1 MRGEKQYL
9 ANPVPSERL
18 HLLTVELRPEQDVR
32 VSMQLASQSGQVDQ
46 KMSPSIHAA
55 LVESLFTNPAP
66 LFAGALCAAVAA
78 LMTALKTGNAWLW
91 PCVALL
97 VVSGALRALD
107 MGYFQRKKPVLTP
120 EQVTRWEVR
129 YQIGAMSYA
138 LALGIWCLTALIG
151 TDDAVAHMICVS
163 VTLCYV
169 AAGGGRTYGRPW
181 IFHVQMLL
189 ACGPMTVALAIHG
202 NPYYVGM
209 ALLNVLFFVSL
220 RQISTSL
227 QEIFVRALIGRER
240 EAALASQFDTALNNM
255 PHGLCMFRA
264 DGRLA
269 VMNHRF
275 SEMMHL
281 PDDLVQRGASASDI
295 IDACVIAGSVTAA
308 SGKMILAEIENTRTR
323 DMITTDPDTARGRY
337 MSWTFQPMAGGGAV
351 LLLEDITARRNA
363 EARISHLA
371 RYDELTALPNRVNFR
386 DEIGRLLATQ
396 HGSSHMS
403 ALLFVDLDQFKQ
415 VNDTLGHPCGDQLLC
430 AVADRLRE
438 MLRPEDFVARFGGDE
453 FVVFQQNIHS
463 PEDAASLA
471 RRIVD
476 RLSERYKID
485 NHLVEIGASVGIA
498 ITEPGVS
505 ADTLLKNADMALY
518 RAKADGRA
526 TYCFF
531 RDEMAQIVEARRIL
545 ELDLRKALANEEFEL
560 YYQPLVNLKTGR
572 ITTCEALLRWNHPV
586 RGTVSPIDI
595 IPVAEDMGLI
605 IDLGRWI
612 LRKACME
619 CMKWPAG
626 VSVAV
631 NFSPQQFHQR
641 DIMSEIRYALEVS
654 GLPAERLEIE
664 ITESSL
670 LRNTQLTHDVLAQ
683 LHTLGVRISL
693 DDFGTGYSSL
703 SYLHNFTLQKVKI
716 DRSFLEGIDTARPL
730 TLLRGVARLS
740 ADLGMSVVVEGIE
753 TNEQLELISADGT
766 VTEAQG
772 YLFSRPVRAVRVRQ
786 LLNASHG
793 RQPPEGQ
800 LHIISSRSIA

>member
-1 MRGEKQYL
+1 
-9 ANPVPSERL
+9 
-18 HLLTVELRPEQDVR
+18 
-32 VSMQLASQSGQVDQ
+32 MQLAKQAGEPDQ
-46 KMSPSIHAA
+46 RFSPSIHAA
-55 LVESLFTNPAP
+55 LIDSLFETAATVHVGIV
-66 LFAGALCAAVAA
+66 FAAITAA
-78 LMTALKTGNAWLW
+78 MTALRTGSDLIWA
-91 PCVALL
+91 CVALL
-97 VVSGALRALD
+97 ALAGFVRAIDLHLYQARKSTLTADGAARA
-107 MGYFQRKKPVLTP
+107 QT
-120 EQVTRWEVR
+120 R
-129 YQIGAMSYA
+129 YQIGAMIQA
-138 LALGIWCLTALIG
+138 VAIGIWCSTTLLS
-151 TDDAVAHMICVS
+151 TDDAVAHMIALS
-163 VTLCYV
+163 VTIGLL
-169 AAGGGRTYGRPW
+169 AGGAARAYGRQW
-181 IFHVQMLL
+181 IFRLQLVL
-189 ACGPMTVALAIHG
+189 ALGSTVIALALRG
-202 NPYYVGM
+202 TPYYVAM
-209 ALLNVLFFVSL
+209 AFVTVVFLVTLIKLSANL
-220 RQISTSL
+220 HR
-227 QEIFVRALIGRER
+227 IFMEALVARER
-240 EAALASQFDTALNNM
+240 EAALAGQFDSALNNM

-281 PDDLVQRGASASDI
+281 SDDLVQRGASASDI
-295 IDACVIAGSVTAA
+295 IDACVLAGSITSA

-323 DMITTDPDTARGRY
+323 DMITTDPDVARGRF
-337 MSWTFQPMAGGGAV
+337 MSWTFQPMSGGGAV
-351 LLLEDITARRNA
+351 VLLEDITERRNA

-396 HGSSHMS
+396 HGSDQMS
-403 ALLFVDLDQFKQ
+403 ALLFIDLDQFKQ

-463 PEDAASLA
+463 TEDAAGLA

-485 NHLVEIGASVGIA
+485 NHLVEIGTSVGIA
-498 ITEPGVS
+498 MTAPGVS

-518 RAKADGRA
+518 RAKSDGRG
-526 TYCFF
+526 TFCFF
-531 RDEMAQIVEARRIL
+531 RDEMAQTVEARRIL
-545 ELDLRKALANEEFEL
+545 EIDLRRALANEEFEL
-560 YYQPLVNLKTGR
+560 FYQPLVNLKSGR
-572 ITTCEALLRWNHPV
+572 ISTCEALLRWNHPV

-605 IDLGRWI
+605 VDLGRWI

-641 DIMSEIRYALEVS
+641 DILSEVRYALEVS
-654 GLPAERLEIE
+654 GLSADRLEIE

-683 LHTLGVRISL
+683 LHALGVRISL

-703 SYLHNFTLQKVKI
+703 SYLHNFPLQKVKI
-716 DRSFLEGIDTARPL
+716 DRSFLEGIDSDRPL

-740 ADLGMSVVVEGIE
+740 ADLGMAVVVEGIE
-753 TNEQLELISADGT
+753 TNEQLERISSDGT
-766 VTEAQG
+766 VSEAQG
-772 YLFSRPVRAVRVRQ
+772 YLFSRPVPAVRIRQ

-793 RQPPEGQ
+793 RRPGEGS
-800 LHIISSRSIA
+800 LHLVSSTA

>member
-1 MRGEKQYL
+1 
-9 ANPVPSERL
+9 
-18 HLLTVELRPEQDVR
+18 
-32 VSMQLASQSGQVDQ
+32 MQLTGQTTDPDL

-55 LVESLFTNPAP
+55 LIDSLFQDPGP
-66 LFAGALCAAVAA
+66 LFAGALCAAIAA
-78 LMTALKTGNAWLW
+78 VMTALKTGNVWLW

-97 VVSGALRALD
+97 VVAGAVRAID
-107 MGYFQRKKPVLTP
+107 TRRYQRRKETLTA
-120 EQVTRWEVR
+120 EGVARWEIR
-129 YQIGAMSYA
+129 YQIGAMLYA
-138 LALGIWCLTALIG
+138 AALGLWCLVAILG
-151 TDDAVAHMICVS
+151 SDDAAAHMICTS

-189 ACGPMTVALAIHG
+189 AIGPLTLALLLYG
-202 NPYYVGM
+202 SPYYVGM
-209 ALLNVLFFVSL
+209 ASLNVLFFL
-220 RQISTSL
+220 ALKHISISL
-227 QEIFVRALIGRER
+227 QTIFVRALIARER
-240 EAALASQFDTALNNM
+240 ESALANQFDTALNNM

-264 DGRLA
+264 DGQLA

-275 SEMMHL
+275 SDMMNL
-281 PDDLVQRGASASDI
+281 PDDIVHRGVGAFGI
-295 IDACVIAGSVTAA
+295 VDACVRAGSISAA
-308 SGKMILAEIENTRTR
+308 SGKVIRAEIENSQAR
-323 DMITTDPDTARGRY
+323 DIITTDPDPARGRSL
-337 MSWTFQPMAGGGAV
+337 SWTFQPMVGGGAV
-351 LLLEDITARRNA
+351 VLLEDVTERRNA

-386 DEIGRLLATQ
+386 DEIERLLKVQ
-396 HGSSHMS
+396 RDVGQMS

-430 AVADRLRE
+430 AVAERLRA

-453 FVVFQQNIHS
+453 FVVFQQNVHS
-463 PEDAASLA
+463 TDDAAILA

-476 RLSERYKID
+476 HLSERYKID

-498 ITEPGVS
+498 MTSADIS
-505 ADTLLKNADMALY
+505 ADTLIKNADMALY
-518 RAKADGRA
+518 RAKADGRG
-526 TYCFF
+526 TFCFF
-531 RDEMAQIVEARRIL
+531 REELAQTVEARRVL

-560 YYQPLVNLKTGR
+560 FFQPLVNLKSGR
-572 ITTCEALLRWNHPV
+572 ISTCEALLRWNHPA
-586 RGTVSPIDI
+586 RGTVSPVDI

-605 IDLGRWI
+605 VDLGRWI

-619 CMKWPAG
+619 CMKWPEA

-641 DIMSEIRYALEVS
+641 DVLSEVRYALEVS
-654 GLPAERLEIE
+654 GLPANRLEIE

-670 LRNTQLTHDVLAQ
+670 LRNTQLTHDVLSQ
-683 LHTLGVRISL
+683 LRAIGVRISL

-703 SYLHNFTLQKVKI
+703 SYLHNFPLQKVKI
-716 DRSFLEGIDTARPL
+716 DRSFLEGIDSDRPL

-753 TNEQLELISADGT
+753 TNEQLELISVDGT

-772 YLFSRPVRAVRVRQ
+772 YLFSRPVPAVQIRQ

-793 RQPPEGQ
+793 RHLPGRQMN
-800 LHIISSRSIA
+800 SVASRSIA

>member
-1 MRGEKQYL
+1 
-9 ANPVPSERL
+9 
-18 HLLTVELRPEQDVR
+18 
-32 VSMQLASQSGQVDQ
+32 MQLASQTGDPDQ
-46 KMSPSIHAA
+46 KMSPSIYAA
-55 LVESLFTNPAP
+55 LIDSLFQDPGP
-66 LFAGALCAAVAA
+66 LFAGALCAAVGAI
-78 LMTALKTGNAWLW
+78 MTAVKTGNPWLW

-97 VVSGALRALD
+97 VVTGAVRALD
-107 MGYFQRKKPVLTP
+107 TRQYRQRNSGLTSN
-120 EQVTRWEVR
+120 EAARWEVR
-129 YQIGAMSYA
+129 YQFGAMLYA
-138 LALGIWCLTALIG
+138 AALGLWCVVTLLG
-151 TDDAVAHMICVS
+151 SSDAVAHMICTS

-189 ACGPMTVALAIHG
+189 ACGPLTLALALYG
-202 NPYYVGM
+202 SPYYFGM
-209 ALLNVLFFVSL
+209 AVLNVLFFL
-220 RQISTSL
+220 ALKHISTSL
-227 QEIFVRALIGRER
+227 QKIFVRALVARER

-269 VMNHRF
+269 VVNHRF
-275 SEMMHL
+275 TAMMNL
-281 PDDLVQRGASASDI
+281 CDDLVHSGAGAPDI
-295 IDACVIAGSVTAA
+295 ISACVSAGSLSDA
-308 SGKMILAEIENTRTR
+308 SGRMILSEIGNSQAK
-323 DMITTDPDTARGRY
+323 DIITTDSSSASGR
-337 MSWTFQPMAGGGAV
+337 SVAWTFQPMAGGGTVV
-351 LLLEDITARRNA
+351 LVEDITERKNA

-386 DEIGRLLATQ
+386 DEIERLLAI
-396 HGSSHMS
+396 SHSAERLS

-453 FVVFQQNIHS
+453 FVVFQQNILS
-463 PEDAASLA
+463 NEDAAGLA
-471 RRIVD
+471 QRIVD
-476 RLSERYKID
+476 RLSERYKIG

-498 ITEPGVS
+498 MTSPAGIS

-518 RAKADGRA
+518 RAKADGRG
-526 TYCFF
+526 TFCFF
-531 RDEMAQIVEARRIL
+531 RDEMAQTVEARRIL
-545 ELDLRKALANEEFEL
+545 ELDLRKALAHEEFEL
-560 YYQPLVNLKTGR
+560 FYQPLVNLKSGR
-572 ITTCEALLRWNHPV
+572 IATCEALLRWNHPV

-605 IDLGRWI
+605 VDLGRWI

-619 CMKWPAG
+619 CMKWPQG

-641 DIMSEIRYALEVS
+641 DVLSEVRYALEVS
-654 GLPAERLEIE
+654 GLPAHRLEIE

-670 LRNTQLTHDVLAQ
+670 LRNTQLTHDVLSQ
-683 LHTLGVRISL
+683 LHMIGVRISL

-703 SYLHNFTLQKVKI
+703 SYLHNFPLQKVKI
-716 DRSFLEGIDTARPL
+716 DRSFLEGIDSDRPL

-753 TNEQLELISADGT
+753 TNEQLELISVDGT

-772 YLFSRPVRAVRVRQ
+772 YLFSRPVPAVRIRQ

-793 RQPPEGQ
+793 RRLTDERLLELP
-800 LHIISSRSIA
+800 SRSIA

>member
-1 MRGEKQYL
+1 
-9 ANPVPSERL
+9 
-18 HLLTVELRPEQDVR
+18 
-32 VSMQLASQSGQVDQ
+32 MQLASQTGDPDQ
-46 KMSPSIHAA
+46 KMPPSIYAA
-55 LVESLFTNPAP
+55 LIDSLFQDPGP
-66 LFAGALCAAVAA
+66 LFAGALCAAVGAI
-78 LMTALKTGNAWLW
+78 MTAVKTGNPWLW

-97 VVSGALRALD
+97 VVTGAVRALD
-107 MGYFQRKKPVLTP
+107 TRQFRQRNSGLTSN
-120 EQVTRWEVR
+120 EAARWEVR
-129 YQIGAMSYA
+129 YQFGAMLYA
-138 LALGIWCLTALIG
+138 AALGLWCVVTLLG
-151 TDDAVAHMICVS
+151 SSDAVAHMICTS

-189 ACGPMTVALAIHG
+189 ACGPLTLALALYG
-202 NPYYVGM
+202 SPYYFGM
-209 ALLNVLFFVSL
+209 AVLNVLFFL
-220 RQISTSL
+220 ALKHISTSL
-227 QEIFVRALIGRER
+227 QKIFVRALVARER

-269 VMNHRF
+269 VVNHRF
-275 SEMMHL
+275 TAMMNL
-281 PDDLVQRGASASDI
+281 CDDLVHSGAGAPDI
-295 IDACVIAGSVTAA
+295 ISACVSAGSLSDA
-308 SGKMILAEIENTRTR
+308 SGRMILSEIGNSQAK
-323 DMITTDPDTARGRY
+323 DIITTDSSSASGR
-337 MSWTFQPMAGGGAV
+337 SVAWTFQPMAGGGTVV
-351 LLLEDITARRNA
+351 LVEDITERKNA

-386 DEIGRLLATQ
+386 DEIERLLAI
-396 HGSSHMS
+396 SHNAERLS

-453 FVVFQQNIHS
+453 FVVFQQNILS
-463 PEDAASLA
+463 NEDAAGLA

-498 ITEPGVS
+498 MTSPAGIS

-518 RAKADGRA
+518 RAKADGRG
-526 TYCFF
+526 TFCFF
-531 RDEMAQIVEARRIL
+531 RDEMAQTVEARRIL
-545 ELDLRKALANEEFEL
+545 ELDLRKALAHEEFEL
-560 YYQPLVNLKTGR
+560 FYQPLVNLKSGR
-572 ITTCEALLRWNHPV
+572 IATCEALLRWNHPV

-605 IDLGRWI
+605 VDLGRWI

-619 CMKWPAG
+619 CMKWPQG

-641 DIMSEIRYALEVS
+641 DVLSEVRYALEVS
-654 GLPAERLEIE
+654 GLPAHRLEIE

-670 LRNTQLTHDVLAQ
+670 LRNTQLTHDVLSQ
-683 LHTLGVRISL
+683 LHMIGVRISL

-703 SYLHNFTLQKVKI
+703 SYLHNFPLQKVKI
-716 DRSFLEGIDTARPL
+716 DRSFLEGIDSDRPL

-753 TNEQLELISADGT
+753 TNEQLELISVDGT

-772 YLFSRPVRAVRVRQ
+772 YLFSRPVPAVRIRQ

-793 RQPPEGQ
+793 RRLTDERLLELP
-800 LHIISSRSIA
+800 SRSIA

>member
-1 MRGEKQYL
+1 
-9 ANPVPSERL
+9 
-18 HLLTVELRPEQDVR
+18 
-32 VSMQLASQSGQVDQ
+32 MQFASQTRDSDQ
-46 KMSPSIHAA
+46 KMSPSIYAA
-55 LVESLFTNPAP
+55 LIDSLFQDPGP
-66 LFAGALCAAVAA
+66 MFAGALCAAVAA
-78 LMTALKTGNAWLW
+78 IMTAVKTGNAWLW

-97 VVSGALRALD
+97 VVTGAVRALD
-107 MGYFQRKKPVLTP
+107 TRQYQKRKSDLTSD
-120 EQVTRWEVR
+120 EAARWEIR
-129 YQIGAMSYA
+129 YQIGAMLYA
-138 LALGIWCLTALIG
+138 GALGLWCVVALLG
-151 TDDAVAHMICVS
+151 SDDAVAHMIAIS

-189 ACGPMTVALAIHG
+189 ACGPLTLALTLYG
-202 NPYYVGM
+202 NRYYFGM
-209 ALLNVLFFVSL
+209 AILNVLFFFSL
-220 RQISTSL
+220 KHISTSL
-227 QEIFVRALIGRER
+227 QKIFVRALIARER
-240 EAALASQFDTALNNM
+240 EAALAGQFDTALNNM
-255 PHGLCMFRA
+255 PHGLCMFAA

-275 SEMMHL
+275 SEMMNL
-281 PDDLVQRGASASDI
+281 SDDLMHRGASAAQI
-295 IDACVIAGSVTAA
+295 VGACVNAESISAA
-308 SGKMILAEIENTRTR
+308 SGEMILSEIENAQAR
-323 DMITTDPDTARGRY
+323 DITTTDPSVASPRSF
-337 MSWTFQPMAGGGAV
+337 SWTFQPMAGGGTVV
-351 LLLEDITARRNA
+351 LVEDITERKIA
-363 EARISHLA
+363 EARITHLA

-386 DEIGRLLATQ
+386 NEIERLLAV
-396 HGSSHMS
+396 SHSAERLS

-430 AVADRLRE
+430 AVADRLRT

-453 FVVFQQNIHS
+453 FVVFQQNIQS
-463 PEDAASLA
+463 TDEAAGLA

-476 RLSERYKID
+476 HLSERYKID

-498 ITEPGVS
+498 MTSPAGIS

-518 RAKADGRA
+518 RAKADGRG
-526 TYCFF
+526 TFCFF
-531 RDEMAQIVEARRIL
+531 RDEMAQTVEARRIL

-560 YYQPLVNLKTGR
+560 FYQPLVNLKSGR
-572 ITTCEALLRWNHPV
+572 IATCEALLRWNHPV

-605 IDLGRWI
+605 VDLGRWI

-619 CMKWPAG
+619 CMKWPEG

-641 DIMSEIRYALEVS
+641 DVLSEVRYALEVS
-654 GLPAERLEIE
+654 GLPANRLEIE

-670 LRNTQLTHDVLAQ
+670 LRNTQLTHDVLSQ
-683 LHTLGVRISL
+683 LRTIGVRISL

-703 SYLHNFTLQKVKI
+703 SYLHNFPLQKVKI
-716 DRSFLEGIDTARPL
+716 DRSFLEGIDSDRPL

-772 YLFSRPVRAVRVRQ
+772 YLFSRPVPAVRVRQ

-793 RQPPEGQ
+793 RRLPDEHM
-800 LHIISSRSIA
+800 LAVVSRSIA